1 MSTIIRLVPNYEIR
15 LLGLFLLLLA
25 AYLAIAGLVYAP
37 TGYYGTTEQPR
48 FADPWIER
56 TETILRGRLLYRD
69 VFTATPPLINFLLVP
84 PAFLAKLFGYQNPW
98 ATLSFMLY
106 FSLFNL
112 LSAYA
117 LLYLSPSRREGW
129 RAAAL
134 FLLNPLTF
142 GNAVLRRQDE
152 PILVFFWGV
161 SLLFLVQRQRWQAAA
176 AIGATLLI
184 KLSGVLLI
192 PIALLHDRHWR
203 YVLIPALV
211 FALVMA
217 PFLFFAGRDAMFWD
231 FGRRNAE
238 HPFQLGGISLGAL
251 WELWHGREAAD
262 RYLGGLSALFVLG
275 VGVMMGL
282 IIWKRF
288 GVLEDLAL
296 LTGAV
301 LLLTPK
307 LHAGYFSLLAWTMA
321 PLLRRYRLETLYF
334 LLGVLV
340 IIGDFLKFPIR
351 DYPLA
356 FGVMVAVSTLL
367 LVMMIR
373 LGHPPVTESSNEPS
387 RVIEV

>member
-1 MSTIIRLVPNYEIR
+1 
-15 LLGLFLLLLA
+15 LGLFLLLLV

-37 TGYYGTTEQPR
+37 TGYYGTTERPR

-112 LSAYA
+112 LAAYA
-117 LLYLSPSRREGW
+117 LLYLGPNRREGW
-129 RAAAL
+129 RASVL

-161 SLLFLVQRQRWQAAA
+161 SLLFFVQRQHWQAAV
-176 AIGATLLI
+176 AIGATLLV

-192 PIALLHDRHWR
+192 PIAVLHDRHWR
-203 YVLIPALV
+203 YVFIPALV

-217 PFLFFAGRDAMFWD
+217 PFLLFAGRDAVFWD
-231 FGRRNAE
+231 FSRRNTE

-251 WELWHGREAAD
+251 WELWHGKEVAD

-275 VGVMMGL
+275 VGLTMGL
-282 IIWKRF
+282 ITWKRL

-321 PLLRRYRLETLYF
+321 PLLWRYRLEALYF

-340 IIGDFLKFPIR
+340 IVGDFLKFPIR

-356 FGVMVAVSTLL
+356 FGVMAAVSMLL
-367 LVMMIR
+367 LMMMIR
-373 LGHPPVTESSNEPS
+373 LAHPSVAESPHEPS
-387 RVIEV
+387 QVAEI